1 MLKQKYIVIITI
13 ISGIA
18 LLGLIAIQFYW
29 INEAIAQGETE
40 LENNIVS
47 SIDDILEETAKYEAL
62 SAINNN
68 DPYQILKKLNDKLNG
83 SVTYDSLG
91 NTFYFNSQNTQAS
104 LQNDLLNQLMSEMM
118 QLGQPANIEERI
130 PKRILDSIIDQ
141 SLTKNGIKTNYQFGV
156 FDANNEFIYGNTNNL
171 TNLQESKYLINLFPM
186 DMFNVYFLSL
196 HIPNE
201 RKIVI
206 RSMWMMLGVSALFV
220 LIIIFAFYFSIATI
234 VKQKK
239 TSMIK
244 NDFINNMTHELKTP
258 ISTISLAC
266 EALSDKSLAE
276 STETRHRFINM
287 ISEEN
292 KRLGTLVENVLQSAV
307 LERGDLKLKKEELNI
322 HKIINKAVQNIN
334 IQVQQRNGYID
345 VQTNAKN
352 TMVFGDKIHI
362 SNVIFN
368 LLDNANKYSSE
379 TPRIKVKTS
388 DVVGGILIVVK
399 DEGVGIA
406 KEHQNKVFEKLYRVP
421 TGDRHDVKG
430 FGLGLS
436 YVKSIIETH
445 EGKISLESAL
455 GKGSTFTI
463 YLPTIKN
470 KEDD

>member
-1 MLKQKYIVIITI
+1 
-13 ISGIA
+13 
-18 LLGLIAIQFYW
+18 LGLIAIQFYW

-47 SIDDILEETAKYEAL
+47 SIDDILEETAKYEAIN
-62 SAINNN
+62 AINNN

-83 SVTYDSLG
+83 NVTYDSLG
-91 NTFYFNSQNTQAS
+91 NTFYFNSQTTQAT
-104 LQNDLLNQLMSEMM
+104 LQNDLLNQLMEEMM
-118 QLGQPANIEERI
+118 QMGQPVDIEERI
-130 PKRILDSIIDQ
+130 PNRILDSIINR
-141 SLTKNGIKTNYQFGV
+141 SLTKNGINTDYKFGV
-156 FDANNEFIYGNTNNL
+156 FDANNEFIFGNTDDLNKL
-171 TNLQESKYLINLFPM
+171 RESKYLINLFPM

-201 RKIVI
+201 RRIVI
-206 RSMWMMLGVSALFV
+206 KSMWTMLGVSALFV
-220 LIIIFAFYFSIATI
+220 LLIIFAFYFSIATI

-266 EALSDKSLAE
+266 EALSDKTLEE

-307 LERGDLKLKKEELNI
+307 LERGELKLKKEELNI
-322 HKIINKAVQNIN
+322 HKIINKAVQHIN

-345 VQTNAKN
+345 AQTNAKN
-352 TMVFGDKIHI
+352 TTVFGDKIHI

-379 TPRIKVKTS
+379 APRIKIKTT
-388 DVVGGILIVVK
+388 DVVGGILIVIK

-470 KEDD
+470 NEDE